1 MKIID
6 LIVIADIACSTSK
19 TYLHYLNR
27 KNFLVKKVILV
38 NFRKLTPLEMYL
50 KKGLPLFLSQR
61 LISKTSTDISSY
73 YSSTFKAACRFF
85 QNYVP
90 HPIDYFSE
98 FDWQKYTAE
107 VLNFTAED
115 FNDPFLQKVLDN
127 EKCQNFL
134 YTNGGIVPPS
144 VLEKR
149 KRRIF
154 HIHPGIVPYVKG
166 SDGLL
171 WSALTRDKVGAS
183 CFYMDA
189 GIDTGTII
197 QTKEWVIPH
206 FSNEPIEGL
215 DLDTLYRALLYS
227 FDPHLRAE
235 LFSEVV
241 ENFYSSLNEI
251 PSKVQKP
258 QEGRTYYAMHPQIK
272 LYALEKMG
280 LSSKISS
287 LKN

>member
-6 LIVIADIACSTSK
+6 LIIVADIACSTSK
-19 TYLHYLNR
+19 TYLHYLNK
-27 KNFLVKKVILV
+27 KNFLVKKIILV
-38 NFRKLTPLEMYL
+38 NFRKLTFLETYL
-50 KKGLPLFLSQR
+50 KKGLPLYFSQR
-61 LISKTSTDISSY
+61 LTGKTSIDISQY
-73 YSSTFKAACRFF
+73 YSSVFKETCRFF

-90 HPIDYFSE
+90 YPIDYFSE
-98 FDWQKYTAE
+98 FNWQKYAVE

-115 FNDPFLQKVLDN
+115 FKDPFLQKLLDN
-127 EKCQNFL
+127 QKCQNFL
-134 YTNGGIVPPS
+134 YTNGGIVPRS

-171 WSALTRDKVGAS
+171 WSALTRNKMGVS

-197 QTKEWVIPH
+197 QTKEWEIPH
-206 FSNEPIEGL
+206 FSSDPIEGL

-241 ENFYSSLNEI
+241 ENFYSTLNEV
-251 PSKVQKP
+251 PSKP
-258 QEGRTYYAMHPQIK
+258 QNPHEGRTYYAMHPKIK

-280 LSSKISS
+280 LSSKIIS